1 MLFTVRKHNI
11 CGVIVSMHFSNF
23 LYISVDRKFT
33 DLQLVYQSSTDKTYE
48 RGYQKK
54 VISYYLQ
61 NKIKVC
67 LSDTFI

>member
-1 MLFTVRKHNI
+1 M
-11 CGVIVSMHFSNF
+11 VSVHYSNF
-23 LYISVDRKFT
+23 FAIFYIFVDRKFT

-61 NKIKVC
+61 NKNKVC